1 MSLRKVYGG
10 TPVDGESRCDTCA
23 HGQIIQ
29 GYAESERIAFCT
41 KLWDAV
47 RIPFKVRQCSGYED
61 RRLPDF
67 DEMKEIAW
75 QLSSKSAGHEAGFV
89 SVDKRKTLQE
99 QEE

>member
-10 TPVDGESRCDTCA
+10 TAVDGESRCDTCA

-29 GYAESERIAFCT
+29 GYAESERIALCT

-47 RIPFKVRQCSGYED
+47 RIPFKVKQSTGYEE

-67 DEMKEIAW
+67 EEMKEIAW
-75 QLSSKSAGHEAGFV
+75 QLGSQSAAHQAGFV
-89 SVDKRKTLQE
+89 SMEKLKTSKD
-99 QEE
+99 